1 MEGPLAEPT
10 TMLTDYLLA
19 AFAAAWGGILWRRS
33 RRRGVVAMRWWAGG
47 FYAIAGAALLG
58 GSVHGYRPILDPVVE
73 RVMWTGTL
81 WSIGLFAFC
90 AVGTAARSMM
100 PPREGRRAIVI
111 GAVALAAYFAWTLF
125 DGRFVV
131 AIAAYGVGLAVLV
144 VPTALADR
152 EGGGPRRG
160 APWIVAGVAV
170 TGVGSVI
177 QQAGLAP
184 HPHFNHNDLFHVIQV
199 VAMGFFYR
207 AGRLLTDR

>member
-1 MEGPLAEPT
+1 MTYAPFWQTIPLSAS
-10 TMLTDYLLA
+10 A
-19 AFAAAWGGILWRRS
+19 
-33 RRRGVVAMRWWAGG
+33 AMRWWAGG

-170 TGVGSVI
+170 TVVGSVI